1 MNSVVQLIVSS
12 LSGKLHYTLI
22 VALVYM
28 IPLWEL
34 RGSILAAGLLQAIQN
49 NILNVQFLPTFIAA
63 VIGNMLPI
71 PFIFLFIKK
80 IFEWMKGTKYLSKI
94 PVKLEEKAMKKSE
107 QIEKYGYLGLL
118 LFVAIPLPGTG
129 AWTGSLIAVLFGM
142 KTAKSLLYIFFG
154 VIIAGLIMSAV
165 SFGLLGIFF

>member
-1 MNSVVQLIVSS
+1 
-12 LSGKLHYTLI
+12 
-22 VALVYM
+22 
-28 IPLWEL
+28 
-34 RGSILAAGLLQAIQN
+34 
-49 NILNVQFLPTFIAA
+49 
-63 VIGNMLPI
+63 
-71 PFIFLFIKK
+71 
-80 IFEWMKGTKYLSKI
+80 
-94 PVKLEEKAMKKSE
+94 MKKSE

-142 KTAKSLLYIFFG
+142 KTSKSLLYIFFG

>member
-1 MNSVVQLIVSS
+1 MSSIVQFIVSS

-22 VALVYM
+22 VALVSM
-28 IPLWEL
+28 IPLLEL

-49 NILNVQFLPTFIAA
+49 NILNVGFFPTFVAA

-80 IFEWMKGTKYLSKI
+80 IFEWMKGVKYLSKI
-94 PVKLEEKAMKKSE
+94 PTKLEEKALKKSE
-107 QIEKYGYLGLL
+107 QIEKYGYWGLM

-142 KTAKSLLYIFFG
+142 KTAKSLLYVFMG

-165 SFGLLGIFF
+165 SFGLLGMFF